1 MCTCCFDQ
9 IVSSIRHHVL
19 PSPNCSVAFS
29 FSVDTPDPYVKLC
42 IETAPNRHRKTE
54 VRNNTANPVWEEVF
68 RFYLDPDVKNNL
80 GEGVP

>member
-1 MCTCCFDQ
+1 M
-9 IVSSIRHHVL
+9 L